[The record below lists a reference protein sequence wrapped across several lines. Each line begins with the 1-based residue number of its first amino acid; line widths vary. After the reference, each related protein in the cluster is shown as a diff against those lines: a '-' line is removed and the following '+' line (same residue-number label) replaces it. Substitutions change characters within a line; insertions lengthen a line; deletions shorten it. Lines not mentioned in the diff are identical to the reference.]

1 MGSITTVRLRKA
13 GGVCVRGST
22 SAASK
27 NAREHR
33 DDAENEQALANSARK
48 MIFKTAKPNQM
59 FGEIDDDQAVR
70 RALGAAPAERDVAD
84 DILVD
89 LFFVI
94 VDRVTVD
101 GHQKRSG
108 HDKRQQAMNIAH
120 TMYAAKAIT
129 TRDSKKRRVWN
140 RVVRKVPHEWFQKQR
155 WRG

>member
-1 MGSITTVRLRKA
+1 
-13 GGVCVRGST
+13 VRGST
-22 SAASK
+22 SAASE

-33 DDAENEQALANSARK
+33 DDAENEQASANSARK
-48 MIFKTAKPNQM
+48 MIFKTAKYNQM
-59 FGEIDDDQAVR
+59 FGEIDD
-70 RALGAAPAERDVAD
+70 ALGAAPAERDVTD
-84 DILVD
+84 DTLVD

-108 HDKRQQAMNIAH
+108 RDKRQQAMNIAH

-140 RVVRKVPHEWFQKQR
+140 RVVRKFA
-155 WRG
+155 